1 MIHAGHSQIH
11 RPSGRDYF
19 FKEPNDMEMNAPLKD
34 RPEVQRERIT
44 RLVSQLNENLRV
56 DFYDNIPY
64 PSRTDIR
71 FRLVDTST
79 GADKIVGSIRQNY
92 EWSSSEI
99 ADKSDPDL
107 LRLIVVVRTK

>member
-1 MIHAGHSQIH
+1 VVAISF
-11 RPSGRDYF
+11 P
-19 FKEPNDMEMNAPLKD
+19 KEANDMEVDTRDKD

-44 RLVSQLNENLRV
+44 RLASELHESLRV
-56 DFYDNIPY
+56 DFYDNNPY

-79 GADKIVGSIRQNY
+79 GGDKIVGSIRQNY

-99 ADKSDPDL
+99 ADKSDSEL
-107 LRLIVVVRTK
+107 LRMIAALRTK